1 MNTVMTLPEGT
12 PAATCSAC
20 DSADPSLPCEL
31 ANGGTPADPASLRCR
46 VRRGEVL
53 IREGDPCRGILAVR
67 SGTFKTVIAALDGHE
82 QVTGFQLAG
91 DVLGLDG
98 LAHGRH
104 ASRAI
109 ALEDSEV
116 VVLPYDGEGEHDPHR
131 LGHLLPRLI
140 GRELVRRQKLTLLLA
155 CMNAEQRLAS
165 FLLNLSR
172 RLQVRGYSAAEFH
185 LRMSRGEIASYL
197 GLNLETVS
205 RTFSLLQQRGL
216 IGVDARHVVL
226 RDRPALVRMFDP
238 SRNARRAASTGARL
252 DA

>member
-1 MNTVMTLPEGT
+1 MNAETTRPVRA
-12 PAATCSAC
+12 PAVACSAC
-20 DSADPSLPCEL
+20 QDDDPCLPCAL
-31 ANGGTPADPASLRCR
+31 ASTGDAAGPVAVRR
-46 VRRGEVL
+46 VLRGEVL
-53 IREGDPCRGILAVR
+53 FREGDPCRAIHTVR
-67 SGTFKTVIAALDGHE
+67 SGTLKTLIPGLDGRE

-91 DVLGLDG
+91 DLLGLDG
-98 LAHGRH
+98 FAQGRQ

-116 VVLPYDGEGEHDPHR
+116 VVLPYAADGRRDPHQ
-131 LGHLLPRLI
+131 LGAVLPRLI
-140 GRELVRRQKLTLLLA
+140 GRELVRKQKLALLLA

-185 LRMSRGEIASYL
+185 LRMSRGEIGSYL

-216 IGVDARHVVL
+216 VEVAGRHVLL
-226 RDRPALVRMFDP
+226 RDRPALVRMFDESSAP
-238 SRNARRAASTGARL
+238 RRAALSGVRL
-252 DA
+252 RA